1 LLLWATETG
10 LNPIEILRAQTEGEL
25 TVPEIVAQGNNLDV
39 LQNLWKLLE
48 ELLLNPNSEDKNG

>member
-48 ELLLNPNSEDKNG
+48 EPLLNPNSEDKNG